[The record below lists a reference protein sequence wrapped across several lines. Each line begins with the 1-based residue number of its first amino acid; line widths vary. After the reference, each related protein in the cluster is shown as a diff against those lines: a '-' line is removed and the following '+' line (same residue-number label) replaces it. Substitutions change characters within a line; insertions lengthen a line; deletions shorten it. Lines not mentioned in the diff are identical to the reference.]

1 MVGISDS
8 HRRVCDRVRRWAE
21 TWPNVRAGLAL
32 TGIAGSGKTHLA
44 VALLQ
49 RIVVERQATRRA
61 RFVFLPQLMREI
73 QASWKDP
80 DRTEEAILAE
90 VCGVELL
97 VLDQLG
103 AEASGAWVQER
114 VEHILTRCFD
124 GGGSLVTTSIY
135 PIEPAGAGMALDERT
150 SGSVVSLLKEA
161 CRVVKMPEDDY
172 RDTVLKHGQDL

>member
-1 MVGISDS
+1 M
-8 HRRVCDRVRRWAE
+8 
-21 TWPNVRAGLAL
+21 
-32 TGIAGSGKTHLA
+32 
-44 VALLQ
+44 
-49 RIVVERQATRRA
+49 
-61 RFVFLPQLMREI
+61 
-73 QASWKDP
+73 
-80 DRTEEAILAE
+80 AE

-135 PIEPAGAGMALDERT
+135 PVEPTGSGMALGERT
-150 SGSVVSLLKEA
+150 SASVVSLLKEA
-161 CRVVKMPEDDY
+161 CRVVRMPEDDY